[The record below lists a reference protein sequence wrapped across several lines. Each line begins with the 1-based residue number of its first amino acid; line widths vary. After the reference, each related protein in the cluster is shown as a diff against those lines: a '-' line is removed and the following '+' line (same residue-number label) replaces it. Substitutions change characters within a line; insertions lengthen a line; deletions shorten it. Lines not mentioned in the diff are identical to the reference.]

1 MRGGGGGGL
10 EADKTEII
18 LSGSLSGTLLPC
30 VKFQVQ
36 GRINE
41 IKQERNIKLY
51 VRGIAGRN
59 GDNNLV
65 PFDANTSF
73 SADKTQRKLLLS
85 SAATVFPWS
94 SSSNTLAEG
103 DCFAQDWKNSTDW
116 PLKGIKTA
124 EESQTL
130 VTGRRGSAWS
140 RFVLVATSTEL
151 RQQGS
156 VPRTKCWLF
165 NDHNRLKVIAL
176 TLR

>member
-1 MRGGGGGGL
+1 MWGGGL

-73 SADKTQRKLLLS
+73 SAAKTQRKLLLS

-103 DCFAQDWKNSTDW
+103 DCISAL
-116 PLKGIKTA
+116 LK
-124 EESQTL
+124 
-130 VTGRRGSAWS
+130 TGKI
-140 RFVLVATSTEL
+140 
-151 RQQGS
+151 Q
-156 VPRTKCWLF
+156 
-165 NDHNRLKVIAL
+165 L
-176 TLR
+176 TGL